1 MTEKSQ
7 RSMPSAKELDEG
19 YLLSLAFLTPF
30 ALGAITYELYRKYI
44 ADKKVSAAE
53 VVVSENSSDMD
64 TFDRMPGAT
73 EIVEN
78 MVERRTANQVLFE
91 KNAPTLWPAGGLTVV
106 NMIDAIHQGNNLPAV
121 PTAKI

>member
-19 YLLSLAFLTPF
+19 YLLSLAFLAPF

-64 TFDRMPGAT
+64 TFHMCFS
-73 EIVEN
+73 
-78 MVERRTANQVLFE
+78 RRCDFLIWG
-91 KNAPTLWPAGGLTVV
+91 KL
-106 NMIDAIHQGNNLPAV
+106 I
-121 PTAKI
+121 

>member
-1 MTEKSQ
+1 MSPESTRTS
-7 RSMPSAKELDEG
+7 PSVKELDEG
-19 YLLSLAFLTPF
+19 YLLSLAFLAPF

-53 VVVSENSSDMD
+53 VVVSGDSSDMD

-73 EIVEN
+73 QIVEN

-106 NMIDAIHQGNNLPAV
+106 NMVDAIHKGNNLPDV
-121 PTAKI
+121 PTATL